1 MPTPPPDPSPPPPD
15 DVPLRAVT
23 PVEFARR
30 LRQLSEQPDNRYAFF
45 LGAGC
50 SIASGIPSAA
60 ELVRDHWLPQLR
72 ALRAPD
78 RHDLA
83 AWIQEQFPDYNPKNP
98 ALHYGQVVEKLFLHP
113 GEAQREVERLC
124 ASPFP
129 SFGYVAL
136 ACLMALGAREEIS
149 PAAPHT
155 PSTASHPSHPPAGH
169 GPNKKSHPPHRHPPA
184 DTQSPSNTPGG
195 AFNVVL
201 TTNFDDLVQDALY
214 LFTKTRPLVVGHEAL
229 AHFIRP
235 TRTRPLVVKL
245 HGDQRLAPRNTAE
258 ETRRLQDDIEAQVR
272 ILLHDRGLIFVG
284 YGGHDA
290 SVKTMLERLPAE
302 ALPLGVYWASD
313 EAPPAELLPWL
324 QARDAIWVKG
334 GGDFDE
340 LMLLVCDAFE
350 LELPTHRAFEDLFD
364 KYRASFRRLT
374 DRLDADDAPL
384 NEAAAAVKKYFDE
397 HPPHTPPHPRP

>member
-1 MPTPPPDPSPPPPD
+1 
-15 DVPLRAVT
+15 LRSVT

-30 LRQLSEQPDNRYAFF
+30 LRQLADQPDNRYAFF

-72 ALRAPD
+72 DLRAPD
-78 RHDLA
+78 RHDLDT
-83 AWIQEQFPDYNPKNP
+83 WVKEQFPDYDPKDP
-98 ALHYGQVVEKLFLHP
+98 ALHYGAVVEKLFLHP

-124 ASPFP
+124 AGPFP

-136 ACLMALGAREEIS
+136 ACLMALGAGELAPTPKGGASQRLHED
-149 PAAPHT
+149 PHAHTAA
-155 PSTASHPSHPPAGH
+155 G
-169 GPNKKSHPPHRHPPA
+169 G
-184 DTQSPSNTPGG
+184 GG

-245 HGDQRLAPRNTAE
+245 HGDQRLAPRNTSE
-258 ETRRLQDDIEAQVR
+258 ETRKLEEDMETQVR
-272 ILLHDRGLIFVG
+272 VLLHDRGLIFMG
-284 YGGHDA
+284 YGGHDE
-290 SVKTMLERLPAE
+290 SVKTMLKHLPPE

-313 EAPPAELLPWL
+313 VPPPAELTDWFK
-324 QARDAIWVKG
+324 ARDAIWVKG

-350 LELPTHRAFEDLFD
+350 IEMPTRATFD
-364 KYRASFRRLT
+364 AMYTRYREGYEKLAARVK
-374 DRLDADDAPL
+374 DRSDDAL
-384 NEAAAAVKKYFDE
+384 HDAASSVARFFK
-397 HPPHTPPHPRP
+397 

>member
-1 MPTPPPDPSPPPPD
+1 MVGADPRDNRQRAASAGRGSA
-15 DVPLRAVT
+15 LRSVT

-30 LRQLSEQPDNRYAFF
+30 LRQLAEQPDNRYAFF

-60 ELVRDHWLPQLR
+60 ELVRDHWLRQLR
-72 ALRAPD
+72 DLRAPD
-78 RHDLA
+78 RQDLD
-83 AWIQEQFPDYNPKNP
+83 AWVKEQFPDYDPKNP
-98 ALHYGQVVEKLFLHP
+98 ALCYGAVVEKLFLHP

-124 ASPFP
+124 AGPFP

-136 ACLMALGAREEIS
+136 ACLMALDASE
-149 PAAPHT
+149 AAGGG
-155 PSTASHPSHPPAGH
+155 SEGGGKRGASHRLPMSGEGMGEARGGEGGAEGVAHHVGA
-169 GPNKKSHPPHRHPPA
+169 
-184 DTQSPSNTPGG
+184 GG

-258 ETRRLQDDIEAQVR
+258 ETRKLQDEMETQVR
-272 ILLHDRGLIFVG
+272 VLLHDRGLIFMG
-284 YGGHDA
+284 YGGHDQ
-290 SVKTMLERLPAE
+290 SVRSMLERLPAE

-313 EAPPAELLPWL
+313 EAPPEELMVWL
-324 QARDAIWVKG
+324 KGRDAIWVKG

-350 LELPTHRAFEDLFD
+350 IEMPTRRMFEGMYER
-364 KYRASFRRLT
+364 YREGYRQLAERVKGSGDEALK
-374 DRLDADDAPL
+374 
-384 NEAAAAVKKYFDE
+384 EAAGAVGKYFA
-397 HPPHTPPHPRP
+397 